1 MISYQLKNHF
11 YLQFRLLRSCLVF
24 VSERFVD
31 LLKTDIY
38 LLFESGAQF
47 ALKNN
52 RFTTLLRPIVST
64 MVSAWSWCRLL
75 QERKHAIL

>member
-11 YLQFRLLRSCLVF
+11 YLQFRLLRRYLVF

-31 LLKTDIY
+31 LLKTDSY

>member
-1 MISYQLKNHF
+1 MISYQLKNRF
-11 YLQFRLLRSCLVF
+11 YLQFRLWRRYLVF

-31 LLKTDIY
+31 LLKTDSY
-38 LLFESGAQF
+38 LLFESDAQF

>member
-11 YLQFRLLRSCLVF
+11 YLQFRLLRRYLVF
-24 VSERFVD
+24 VIERFVD
-31 LLKTDIY
+31 LLKTDNY
-38 LLFESGAQF
+38 LLFESDAQF

-64 MVSAWSWCRLL
+64 ITTAQGWRCVI
-75 QERKHAIL
+75 RKENANV